1 MKFSAFD
8 WLHHNETQ
16 IKKKK
21 ENTNAADLFREGGCK
36 GKGRLQRCPR
46 IEKVYEAICHWYRED
61 ANKNWLIS
69 YEGKL
74 SIKASFKDTGA
85 RFP

>member
-1 MKFSAFD
+1 MKFSALID
-8 WLHHNETQ
+8 CTTMRHKLRRKE
-16 IKKKK
+16 
-21 ENTNAADLFREGGCK
+21 ENTNAADVFREGGCK

-74 SIKASFKDTGA
+74 SIKASF
-85 RFP
+85 